1 MGDQILTLLTHPV
14 DLEEIM
20 RPIIVLALFV
30 ALGHALPYGT
40 GSGSGDYTGSGY
52 FSGSGDYTGSGW
64 GSGWFSGS
72 GDYTG
77 SGWFSGSGDHTGSGW
92 GSGWGSGYF

>member
-1 MGDQILTLLTHPV
+1 MGDQILTLSTHPGNSEV
-14 DLEEIM
+14 IM
-20 RPIIVLALFV
+20 RPIIVLAMFV
-30 ALGHALPYGT
+30 ALGHAMPYGT

-64 GSGWFSGS
+64 FSGS

-77 SGWFSGSGDHTGSGW
+77 SGYFSGSGDYT
-92 GSGWGSGYF
+92 GSGYFSGSGDYLLQG